1 MIAAICGCCSPKL
14 QAFYGSLSDSTSKQD
29 VALFAEMLS
38 LPNSR
43 SGLTMP
49 LCVASPCSFA
59 RRVVMQY
66 PNQLGVVTSGRGR
79 QCDGASSLGQ

>member
-1 MIAAICGCCSPKL
+1 MTTHPAVAERPLATLRPLVGYSKL
-14 QAFYGSLSDSTSKQD
+14 PPLLQKLGPTHD
-29 VALFAEMLS
+29 
-38 LPNSR
+38 NSR